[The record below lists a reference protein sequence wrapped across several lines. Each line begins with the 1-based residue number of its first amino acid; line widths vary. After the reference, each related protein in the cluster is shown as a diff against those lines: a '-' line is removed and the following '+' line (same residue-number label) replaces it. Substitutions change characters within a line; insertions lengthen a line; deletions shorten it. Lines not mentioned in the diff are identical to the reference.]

1 MLDTF
6 KSFLALYVVDVV
18 GVSESRAALMI
29 AVWVGVG
36 LLGDLLLIPL
46 LERVRGLT
54 YLRFSVVP
62 SCCCTR
68 RFCSRPRSS

>member
-18 GVSESRAALMI
+18 GVSESRAALII

-46 LERVRGLT
+46 LKRVLGD
-54 YLRFSVVP
+54 
-62 SCCCTR
+62 
-68 RFCSRPRSS
+68 